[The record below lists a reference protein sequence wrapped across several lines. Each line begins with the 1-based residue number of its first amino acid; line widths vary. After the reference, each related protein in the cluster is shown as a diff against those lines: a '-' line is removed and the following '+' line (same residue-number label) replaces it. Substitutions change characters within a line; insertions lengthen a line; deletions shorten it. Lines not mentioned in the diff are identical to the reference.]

1 MKVDIEGVKVDKGY
15 DDSNILALPSKKRES
30 ETVVQKT
37 KIPKKLTKK
46 ERRKLEKVIEQK
58 EKKAKVS
65 ILTANIFECL
75 NCIKDI

>member
-65 ILTANIFECL
+65 ILTANLFECL
-75 NCIKDI
+75 NCI